1 MATAP
6 DVPPS
11 PFLCALASALWPGLG
26 QIWLGQSYKGKVIM
40 ATAVVACCGLG
51 AFNVLAA
58 ADAWSLARKR
68 RRGEEIG
75 PYETGA
81 LAEWLDRF

>member
-1 MATAP
+1 MTPAP
-6 DVPPS
+6 EASPS

-26 QIWLGQSYKGKVIM
+26 QILLGQSYKGKVIM
-40 ATAVVACCGLG
+40 AAAVVACGGLG

-81 LAEWLDRF
+81 LADRLARL